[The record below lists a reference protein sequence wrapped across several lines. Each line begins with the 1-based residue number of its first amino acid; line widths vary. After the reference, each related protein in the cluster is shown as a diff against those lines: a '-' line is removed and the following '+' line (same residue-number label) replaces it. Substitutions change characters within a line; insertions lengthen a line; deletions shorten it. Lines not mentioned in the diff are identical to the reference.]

1 GFTRARRREER
12 VMGLFISFFRG
23 AKLAGPYPN
32 RRSISIERRCS
43 RNGEESTRQKTAF
56 RIWIGIHRRFCC
68 SQPLPVT
75 NRRFQFYKSG
85 QLFIRTHTETLSVVA
100 VRVSNQDRSP
110 ARIYR

>member
-1 GFTRARRREER
+1 
-12 VMGLFISFFRG
+12 MGLFISFFRG

-32 RRSISIERRCS
+32 RRSISMERRCS

-75 NRRFQFYKSG
+75 NRRFQFYKRG
-85 QLFIRTHTETLSVVA
+85 KLFIRTQNEELTVA
-100 VRVSNQDRSP
+100 EMCVSHEDVLTFVMHSIV
-110 ARIYR
+110 AAA